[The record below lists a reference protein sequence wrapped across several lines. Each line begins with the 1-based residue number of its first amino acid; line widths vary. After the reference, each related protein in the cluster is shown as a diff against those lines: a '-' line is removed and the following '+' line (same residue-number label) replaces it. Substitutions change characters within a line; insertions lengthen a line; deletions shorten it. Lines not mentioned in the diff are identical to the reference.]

1 MYSRAHHPAHIHI
14 PSTAFSPYASG
25 PYTAPVGSSHPPGQ
39 PYFEIPVSIP
49 PSPALSESSLPLP
62 SPSPTA
68 SPSPQIGS
76 NRNLV
81 SGANASHT
89 VNSGHRPSSRDA
101 INSEKPIET
110 AAGPQSLTFVL
121 STMEDVAEQ
130 IQREESAPKK
140 RRLKTKDWQRDI
152 LINVFETETTMPD
165 PDRRKEISDIVRM
178 SPRAVQVWF
187 QNRRAKVR
195 AEANRSGSG
204 ISAARSLTELQA
216 QSIPR
221 GDGVEAYH
229 LAPLQSG
236 DMQIS
241 SKPVASD
248 AAGDML
254 AQQQIASSMR
264 MVEPSRM
271 HAPLQGD
278 ISARYAL
285 NGTMSHSDI
294 PSHTVRYSSPSP
306 MYNAP
311 EDCSTYHDPDR
322 GNLSAESHFQVTVDR
337 THQSP
342 REGVTSG
349 HYLLPMP
356 PRRATSLDSSFHVY
370 PLTSTSS
377 IAPRP
382 TSSLSISSSSFSP
395 IPHLGDT
402 FSTYGSHNPHQLVG
416 VAAPQMMYQNTRNAS
431 PVMVNQVYLE
441 QSPYSQN

>member
-14 PSTAFSPYASG
+14 PSTAFSPYTSG
-25 PYTAPVGSSHPPGQ
+25 PYTAPVGGSHPPGQ

-68 SPSPQIGS
+68 SPSPQIGP
-76 NRNLV
+76 NRHLA
-81 SGANASHT
+81 SGASASNA

-101 INSEKPIET
+101 INADKPIE
-110 AAGPQSLTFVL
+110 ASAGPQSLTFVL

-152 LINVFETETTMPD
+152 LIRVFETETTMPD
-165 PDRRKEISDIVRM
+165 PERRKEISDVVRM

-204 ISAARSLTELQA
+204 IPAARSLAELPV
-216 QSIPR
+216 QSIPG

-229 LAPLQSG
+229 QASLQGG

-241 SKPVASD
+241 GKPVASD
-248 AAGDML
+248 AAGDLL
-254 AQQQIASSMR
+254 AQQQIASSIR
-264 MVEPSRM
+264 IVEPSRM
-271 HAPLQGD
+271 HVPLQGG
-278 ISARYAL
+278 ISARY
-285 NGTMSHSDI
+285 GPMSHSDV
-294 PSHTVRYSSPSP
+294 PSHTVPYSSPSP
-306 MYNAP
+306 MYNTS

-322 GNLSAESHFQVTVDR
+322 ANLSPESHFQVTPDR
-337 THQSP
+337 THPSP
-342 REGVTSG
+342 RQGLASG

-356 PRRATSLDSSFHVY
+356 PRRAISLDSSFHVY
-370 PLTSTSS
+370 PLTNTSS
-377 IAPRP
+377 VAPRP
-382 TSSLSISSSSFSP
+382 ISSSGYSP

-402 FSTYGSHNPHQLVG
+402 FSTFGSSNPHQLVG
-416 VAAPQMMYQNTRNAS
+416 VAAPQMMYQNSRNAS
-431 PVMVNQVYLE
+431 PVMVNQDYLE
-441 QSPYSQN
+441 QSAYPQN